1 MIMAI
6 TKADNQCKRIRK
18 SLYGAAR
25 RHLGWEA
32 GWLQSHISRCPRC
45 RRRLVSLGRVNLAL
59 SLIKARPHSLH
70 LLMRANQQAIA
81 VLKHSLR
88 VEPKAAKLKTSLPE
102 PRLAERCGRYGQ
114 SLGHWAACAAVL
126 LLMKMGVFSS
136 MDSFQTEGQE
146 VMKQYYT
153 RQVGQELAED
163 VFPAQTLTCTDA
175 RTDQHGQ
182 SSGSPWQSVFRSGN
196 PRGTASV

>member
-1 MIMAI
+1 MAI
-6 TKADNQCKRIRK
+6 TKADNQCRRIRA
-18 SLYGAAR
+18 SLYGAMKK
-25 RHLGWEA
+25 HLGAEA
-32 GWLQSHISRCPRC
+32 GWLQNHIASCPRC
-45 RRRLVSLGRVNLAL
+45 QRRLVSLGRVNLAL
-59 SLIKARPHSLH
+59 SLMKARPHSLD

-88 VEPKAAKLKTSLPE
+88 AEPRAARLKTSLPS
-102 PRLAERCGRYGQ
+102 PKLVERCGRYGQ
-114 SLGHWAACAAVL
+114 SVGHWAACVAVL

-163 VFPAQTLTCTDA
+163 VFPTPA
-175 RTDQHGQ
+175 GQ
-182 SSGSPWQSVFRSGN
+182 SPSGN
-196 PRGTASV
+196 PRGIASV